1 MVIVSLGDIA
11 INENYLVL
19 YVKRIDMNI
28 YGTLKGFLDIS
39 LKKIYTF
46 FEGAIHVMS

>member
-19 YVKRIDMNI
+19 YVKRVDMNI
-28 YGTLKGFLDIS
+28 YGTLKGFFRHFSGKRLIFS
-39 LKKIYTF
+39 RPNTRH
-46 FEGAIHVMS
+46 E